1 MPYQGNPGVSKLG
14 KVLSQRMA
22 KQGESGLILDYGS
35 IEGDYSLKTNTFP
48 IPIPKGDY
56 TVCRCAGG
64 LSFEI
69 GGGQHSG
76 HESGNGTHGHQVS
89 LPAIKPG
96 DRVLIAWVQNEV
108 TVIDVIA
115 PVSAL

>member
-48 IPIPKGDY
+48 IPIPQGDY

-115 PVSAL
+115 PASAL